1 MSGNPFRPLG
11 RKESRLLQNLF
22 PEDDFVNKTIKY
34 NLLKNIVF
42 LKNIPIFSLGD
53 GKVSAM
59 PEHFW
64 QKKEALLSG
73 AAGAKGN
80 ERGERGNAW
89 EGPGQR
95 RPGEGKRTSAPRSHA
110 ARSGRLIRSVRVY
123 GRHGSRRRAREG
135 RLLGKLFSGMAEASA
150 FHRGGDRLLAS
161 KKRGGEEE
169 RPPAAGNERC
179 PSSPD
184 HV

>member
-1 MSGNPFRPLG
+1 MEQAKLLQCLNIFG
-11 RKESRLLQNLF
+11 RKGSLF
-22 PEDDFVNKTIKY
+22 APHGREKGRK
-34 NLLKNIVF
+34 K
-42 LKNIPIFSLGD
+42 
-53 GKVSAM
+53 GKRMGEKGGSGGLREAEKIRGRPSAGR
-59 PEHFW
+59 
-64 QKKEALLSG
+64 KATR
-73 AAGAKGN
+73 GAKEETHG
-80 ERGERGNAW
+80 